1 MNQIIEI
8 NNQDVTFESNANGIA
23 FTDSLTLGKV
33 FDRQHK
39 NVLRDIDNLPK
50 DVISRLNFEPSN
62 YTDARGKTH
71 RMYKMSKKG
80 LMLIAMGLSGEKALQ
95 WKVQYI
101 DAFEALEAHY
111 RNSPKAEPKK
121 LNPRSKN
128 VLHIETLA
136 TGVSVIDEMLYI
148 RDLTLGEFMGY
159 KRPHS
164 LRKLVRNLIKRKVIT
179 EPVINLENYAET
191 FYLSED
197 QVRSCIYNSMQ
208 DREPLLKRFTSVMN
222 ISCDLMDDEDD
233 ITDKEEFID
242 ATTYDAEEE
251 V

>member
-8 NNQDVTFESNANGIA
+8 NNQDVTFESNNKTV
-23 FTDSLTLGKV
+23 FTDSLTLAKV
-33 FDRQHK
+33 FGKRHD
-39 NVLRDIDNLPK
+39 NVMRDIENLPK
-50 DVISRLNFEPSN
+50 DEFSLLNFEESDYKN
-62 YTDARGKTH
+62 ERGKTYK
-71 RMYKMSKKG
+71 MYKMTKDG
-80 LMLIAMGLSGEKALQ
+80 LMMIAMGFTGDEAFE

-101 DAFEALEAHY
+101 NAFNLLLAQYYNA
-111 RNSPKAEPKK
+111 SKAEPKK

-136 TGVSVIDEMLYI
+136 TGVASIDGFLYI

-164 LRKLVRNLIKRKVIT
+164 LRKLVRNLIKRKVIIK
-179 EPVINLENYAET
+179 PLVNIENYAET

-208 DREPLLKRFTSVMN
+208 DREPLLKRFTSVMSV
-222 ISCDLMDDEDD
+222 SCDLMDDEDD

-242 ATTYDAEEE
+242 ATTYAVEEE